1 MESKDQPTD
10 QAIRGAVMNDMD
22 RFMAKVEKIPFT
34 DCWIWSGALKPN
46 GYGDMLF
53 KSKIQT
59 AHRISYQLFVGEID
73 KNLDVCHK
81 CDVRH
86 CVNPS
91 HLFAGTR
98 KQNMEDAKA
107 KNRVSKSR
115 SKLTQ
120 QQADEIKQLNIPNYL
135 IAQKYNVSQ
144 NIICRIKKGIH
155 YK

>member
-1 MESKDQPTD
+1 
-10 QAIRGAVMNDMD
+10 MNDIN

-46 GYGDMLF
+46 GYGDMLY
-53 KSKIQT
+53 KGRTQT

-107 KNRVSKSR
+107 KNRISKSR

-120 QQADEIKQLNIPNYL
+120 QQANEIKELNIPNYL
-135 IAQKYNVSQ
+135 IAQKYDVSQ

>member
-1 MESKDQPTD
+1 
-10 QAIRGAVMNDMD
+10 MNDIQ

-46 GYGDMLF
+46 GYGDMQY
-53 KSKIQT
+53 KGRTQT
-59 AHRISYQLFVGEID
+59 AHRVSYQLFVGAVD
-73 KNLDVCHK
+73 PGLDVCHK

-107 KNRVSKSR
+107 KNRISKSR

-120 QQADEIKQLNIPNYL
+120 QQANEIKKLNIPNYL

>member
-1 MESKDQPTD
+1 MY
-10 QAIRGAVMNDMD
+10 
-22 RFMAKVEKIPFT
+22 RFMAKVERIPFT

-46 GYGDMLF
+46 GYGDMLY
-53 KSKIQT
+53 KGRTQT

-91 HLFAGTR
+91 HLFVGTR
-98 KQNMEDAKA
+98 KQNMEDAVA
-107 KNRVSKSR
+107 KNRMSKFKA
-115 SKLTQ
+115 KLTK
-120 QQADEIKQLNIPNYL
+120 QQADNIKVLDMPNYL
-135 IAQKYNVSQ
+135 IAKKYNVSQ
-144 NIICRIKKGIH
+144 NIISRIKKGIH

>member
-1 MESKDQPTD
+1 
-10 QAIRGAVMNDMD
+10 MNDMD

-53 KSKIQT
+53 KSRTQT

-107 KNRVSKSR
+107 KNRMSKSR

-120 QQADEIKQLNIPNYL
+120 QQANDIKQLNIPNYL
-135 IAQKYNVSQ
+135 IAQKYDVSQ
-144 NIICRIKKGIH
+144 NIICRIKKGMH

>member
-1 MESKDQPTD
+1 
-10 QAIRGAVMNDMD
+10 
-22 RFMAKVEKIPFT
+22 MAKVEKIPFT

-46 GYGDMLF
+46 GYGDMLYMG
-53 KSKIQT
+53 KTQT
-59 AHRISYQLFVGEID
+59 AHRISYQLFVGEIN

-98 KQNMEDAKA
+98 KQNMEDAVAKDRMSKSKA
-107 KNRVSKSR
+107 K
-115 SKLTQ
+115 LTK
-120 QQADEIKQLNIPNYL
+120 QQADNIKVLDMPNYL
-135 IAQKYNVSQ
+135 IAKKYNVSQ
-144 NIICRIKKGIH
+144 NIISRIKKGIH